1 MSINAAQTL
10 SLLHTMLRE
19 QPRPAANS
27 TTPATSA
34 KFADRLDAAL
44 ERGVVPAD
52 VSPEVVQQAAEL
64 LQLTT
69 LRSTIESLSDHTSG
83 DSGMSLPLAAFS
95 TSVFPQ
101 TTAPLQ
107 AYMAN
112 LPTAEESRASRT
124 GGQPLP
130 ELEQEQEP
138 GPKAPEQVERRQE
151 QLPDSPRSANLE
163 QTIEKAARRYGIE
176 PGLIKAVIKAESN
189 FNPRAVSH
197 AGAQGLMQLMPATA
211 RGLGVNDPY
220 DPEQNVMGGTR
231 FLKSLLERYNGD
243 LDSALAAYNWGPGN
257 VDRRPD
263 RLPRE
268 TRDYL
273 VKVKQYYAGYVG

>member
-19 QPRPAANS
+19 QPRPAADS
-27 TTPATSA
+27 AASATKVPFS
-34 KFADRLDAAL
+34 DRLDAVL
-44 ERGVVPAD
+44 ERGVIPAD
-52 VSPEVVQQAAEL
+52 VSAEVAQQAAEL

-69 LRSTIESLSDHTSG
+69 LRSSIESLSDHVSG
-83 DSGMSLPLAAFS
+83 DGGMLPLAAFS
-95 TSVFPQ
+95 ASAVAQ
-101 TTAPLQ
+101 ATTPLQ

-112 LPTAEESRASRT
+112 LPTTEEPRKNRT
-124 GGQPLP
+124 GGGQPLP
-130 ELEQEQEP
+130 ELEP
-138 GPKAPEQVERRQE
+138 GPKAPEQVVRRQE
-151 QLPDSPRSANLE
+151 QFQDAPRPANIE
-163 QTIEKAARRYGIE
+163 QTIEKAARRYGVDT
-176 PGLIKAVIKAESN
+176 GLIKAVIKAESN

-211 RGLGVNDPY
+211 RGLGVSDPF

-273 VKVKQYYAGYVG
+273 VKVKQFYAGYVG